1 MKLTKYLCY
10 VTVIILLLNSCAS
23 MTPIQVSNNLP
34 SLTKSH
40 YIKQSEVESIIE
52 RGNCRYL
59 VKSREYVAP
68 VGITAKNDLKN
79 AARGIDE
86 WVQLDGGNA
95 YLLKNFKWVTV
106 DDSGSTQLHVEFAT
120 LLCE

>member
-1 MKLTKYLCY
+1 
-10 VTVIILLLNSCAS
+10 
-23 MTPIQVSNNLP
+23 MTPIQVNNNLP

>member
-23 MTPIQVSNNLP
+23 MTPIQVNNNLP